1 MSDNNKQPDKDQ
13 QQDQPD
19 KKNIDPKKKYMPDG
33 TEEPSKEANREANAD
48 PKHPDNSPKFDDNPD
63 ETKRKIP
70 NL

>member
-1 MSDNNKQPDKDQ
+1 MTDNNKH
-13 QQDQPD
+13 PD
-19 KKNIDPKKKYMPDG
+19 KKNIDPEKKNIDPQKKYMPDG

-48 PKHPDNSPKFDDNPD
+48 PKHPDNTPKFDDNPD

>member
-1 MSDNNKQPDKDQ
+1 MADKHK

-19 KKNIDPKKKYMPDG
+19 NKKFDPNKKHLPDG
-33 TEEPSKEANREANAD
+33 TEEPSREANREASMD
-48 PKHPDNSPKFDDNPD
+48 PKHPDNAPKFDDNPD